1 MANTTPDRLR
11 IQLVNDSE
19 LRDEVFRLRYRAY
32 LSEGEIPESR
42 SSQFADE
49 YDSRPN
55 QVTWALFHND
65 KLVGT
70 MRSMFYQPSSQLL
83 LPEHKVF
90 GDQLV
95 KSVPNDVR
103 VVSGNRFAVDPDSDR
118 NDKRYSFALLKH
130 HMMVALV
137 KADWAVAA
145 VRTNHLAFYRRV
157 LQMQVASEPRFY
169 DEMNSGFTLLS
180 ANVLDNYSAICSR
193 HPSLRASTSDLALL
207 KSIPESFDAPLA
219 ETVSASV
226 PTASTS
232 KAKDEIVQET

>member
-1 MANTTPDRLR
+1 MATRKRESLR
-11 IQLVNDSE
+11 IQLVNDSK
-19 LRDEVFRLRYRAY
+19 LRDDVFRLRYRAY

-42 SSQFADE
+42 SGMFSDQYDE
-49 YDSRPN
+49 RPN
-55 QVTWALFHND
+55 QVTWALFNGD
-65 KLVGT
+65 QMVGT
-70 MRSMFYQPSSQLL
+70 MRSMFYQPSSQLM

-90 GDQLV
+90 GDLLV

-103 VVSGNRFAVDPDSDR
+103 VVSGNRFAVDPDTDR

-207 KSIPESFDAPLA
+207 KSIPESFDAPCNSSEADAQAPL
-219 ETVSASV
+219 ASV
-226 PTASTS
+226 PAADVAT
-232 KAKDEIVQET
+232 EVG

>member
-1 MANTTPDRLR
+1 MATSKREPLR
-11 IQLVNDSE
+11 IQLVSDSQ
-19 LRDEVFRLRYRAY
+19 LREDVFRLRYRAY

-42 SSQFADE
+42 AGKFSDE
-49 YDSRPN
+49 YDNKPN
-55 QVTWALFHND
+55 QVTWALFDGD

-83 LPEHKVF
+83 LPEHKVY
-90 GDQLV
+90 GDLLV
-95 KSVPNDVR
+95 KSVPAGVR

-157 LQMQVASEPRFY
+157 LQMKVASEPRFY

-180 ANVLDNYSAICSR
+180 ANVLDNYSTICSR
-193 HPSLRASTSDLALL
+193 HPSLRASTADLALL
-207 KSIPESFDAPLA
+207 KSIPASFDAPYPA
-219 ETVSASV
+219 EPASKPAKKTVKA
-226 PTASTS
+226 TDST
-232 KAKDEIVQET
+232 IQV

>member
-1 MANTTPDRLR
+1 MAATKRESLR
-11 IQLVNDSE
+11 IQLVNDNK
-19 LRDEVFRLRYRAY
+19 LRDEIFRLRYRAY

-42 SSQFADE
+42 SGIFSDQYDE
-49 YDSRPN
+49 RPN
-55 QVTWALFHND
+55 QVTWALFD
-65 KLVGT
+65 GERLVGT
-70 MRSMFYQPSSQLL
+70 MRSMFYQPSSQLM

-90 GDQLV
+90 GDFLV

-103 VVSGNRFAVDPDSDR
+103 VVSGNRFAVDPDTDR

-157 LQMQVASEPRFY
+157 LQMQVSSEPRYY

-207 KSIPESFDAPLA
+207 KSIPESFDAPGVPA
-219 ETVSASV
+219 PEKTPAQDRAASSDSQ
-226 PTASTS
+226 TAP
-232 KAKDEIVQET
+232 A

>member
-1 MANTTPDRLR
+1 MVATKRESLR
-11 IQLVNDSE
+11 IQLVNDNK
-19 LRDEVFRLRYRAY
+19 LRDEIFRLRYRAY

-42 SSQFADE
+42 SGIFSDE
-49 YDSRPN
+49 YDERPN
-55 QVTWALFHND
+55 QVTWALFD
-65 KLVGT
+65 GDRLVGT
-70 MRSMFYQPSSQLL
+70 MRSMFYQPSGQLM

-90 GDQLV
+90 GDFLV

-103 VVSGNRFAVDPDSDR
+103 VVSGNRFAVDPDTDR

-157 LQMQVASEPRFY
+157 LQMQVSSEPRYY

-207 KSIPESFDAPLA
+207 KSIPESFDAPGVPA
-219 ETVSASV
+219 PESAPAAQPATS
-226 PTASTS
+226 TASQAAT
-232 KAKDEIVQET
+232 A